1 MNSKVARK
9 EQSDIEIASLQFQ
22 RLLRFSLISGI
33 LIVSGFIVYYI
44 LVPEEGYIG
53 FGILNH
59 DERAENYPT
68 TGKVNQSI
76 GFYVTVDNELDHD
89 FTFKLIILLG
99 NEDTKLT
106 PDEGSKHANK
116 TSTTEKETL
125 KPEEHWMSDKL
136 YASFPYNAT
145 DQILIVELWQY
156 NADNSREFWDI
167 LWLRIDAYS

>member
-136 YASFPYNAT
+136 YASFPYNGT
-145 DQILIVELWQY
+145 DQILIVELWKY

-167 LWLRIDAYS
+167 LWLRIDVYS